1 MKPEEMEAAMIRNLP
16 EKTGKSLEEWCV
28 VLKDSGLTEKRDMK
42 NHLKKNHGVGHFQT
56 QTIVIFYLLV

>member
-28 VLKDSGLTEKRDMK
+28 VLKESGLTGKRD
-42 NHLKKNHGVGHFQT
+42 LKKNLKENHGVGHFQT
-56 QTIVIFYLLV
+56 QTIVKHYLKD